1 MIPLIDVGA
10 TYNELAVEIDEAVT
24 RVLSSGQYILGEE
37 VRSFEKAWADYC
49 GANHAVGVG
58 NGLDA
63 IFLALKALGIGPGDE
78 VIVPAHT
85 YIGTWLAVSRSGATI
100 VPIEP
105 NQHTYNLDHDSLKS
119 ALTSRT
125 KAILPVHLYGLPAEM
140 DEILLFARDHGLYV
154 LEDAAQAHGATF
166 LGRRIG
172 SHGDAVAWSFY
183 PSKNL
188 GCFGDGGAVTTN
200 NERIAKRIKLLR
212 NYGSQKKN
220 EHEIEGYNSRL
231 DPIQAAILR
240 VKLKRLDSWNQRRAL
255 LAQRYLKNLSVKDIQ
270 LPTLPKH
277 CSSAWHLFVI
287 RHDKRALLSEKLREA
302 NITSQIHYPV
312 PPHQQPAYKGAL
324 VQTFNLPIAELMSQ
338 TVLSLPIGPHLRME
352 DVDYVVDVLNQ
363 SLG

>member
-1 MIPLIDVGA
+1 
-10 TYNELAVEIDEAVT
+10 
-24 RVLSSGQYILGEE
+24 
-37 VRSFEKAWADYC
+37 
-49 GANHAVGVG
+49 
-58 NGLDA
+58 
-63 IFLALKALGIGPGDE
+63 
-78 VIVPAHT
+78 
-85 YIGTWLAVSRSGATI
+85 
-100 VPIEP
+100 
-105 NQHTYNLDHDSLKS
+105 
-119 ALTSRT
+119 
-125 KAILPVHLYGLPAEM
+125 M
-140 DEILLFARDHGLYV
+140 DEILLFAKDHGLYV

-166 LGRRIG
+166 RGRRIG

-200 NERIAKRIKLLR
+200 DERIAKRINLLR

-255 LAQRYLKNLSVKDIQ
+255 LAQRYLKNLSVKNLK

-287 RHDKRALLSEKLREA
+287 GHDKRALLSEKLLEA

-324 VQTFNLPIAELMSQ
+324 GQTFNLPIAELMSQ